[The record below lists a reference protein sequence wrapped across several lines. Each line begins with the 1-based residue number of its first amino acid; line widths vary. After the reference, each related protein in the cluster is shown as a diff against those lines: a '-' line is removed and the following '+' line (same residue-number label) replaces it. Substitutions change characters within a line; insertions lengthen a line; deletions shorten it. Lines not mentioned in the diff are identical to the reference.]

1 MQVTWDDA
9 KEAGSIEKHS
19 VPFVEARTALQDV
32 DAVYLSDT
40 DSSDDEVRWV
50 VIGLSDRYRVLVVV
64 TWEQGEDEI
73 RIISARKANAQ
84 ERGQYEGTQ

>member
-1 MQVTWDDA
+1 M
-9 KEAGSIEKHS
+9 
-19 VPFVEARTALQDV
+19 
-32 DAVYLSDT
+32 DAVYLSDV
-40 DSSDDEVRWV
+40 DSSDDEERWV